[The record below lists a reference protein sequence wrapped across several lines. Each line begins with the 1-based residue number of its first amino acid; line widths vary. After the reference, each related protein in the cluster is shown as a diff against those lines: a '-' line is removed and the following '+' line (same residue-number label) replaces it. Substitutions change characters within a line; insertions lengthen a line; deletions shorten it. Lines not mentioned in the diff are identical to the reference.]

1 MLLSDMMLFCFKW
14 LLYHTGK
21 QLGTSSDGQGEE
33 TSRLLMS
40 ILGRHADVG
49 TREFCFCPV

>member
-1 MLLSDMMLFCFKW
+1 MLLSDMMLFCSKW

-21 QLGTSSDGQGEE
+21 QLGMSSSDGQGEE

-40 ILGRHADVG
+40 ILDFSSGKACRCRH
-49 TREFCFCPV
+49 